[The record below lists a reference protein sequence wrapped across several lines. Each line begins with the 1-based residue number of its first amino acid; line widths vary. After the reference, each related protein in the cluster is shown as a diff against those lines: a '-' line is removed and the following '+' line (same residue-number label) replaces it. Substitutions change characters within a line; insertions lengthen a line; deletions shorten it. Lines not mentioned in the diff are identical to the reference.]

1 MYVIFPAVDVVDES
15 YLSLVAQE
23 NENPPPTGLR
33 PSQNNTPAG
42 PSPVPPTFHDTRP
55 EQLRAEYEIARQN
68 AEANGDH
75 LSIPIPHLT
84 QLQVC
89 KIKYLANLHKTSG
102 LCYIIFFIL
111 TCFHLTNYFGEE
123 NFSWLPSK
131 NKVAD
136 GKN

>member
-1 MYVIFPAVDVVDES
+1 MIFPAVDVVDES

-42 PSPVPPTFHDTRP
+42 PSPVPPTYHDTRP

-68 AEANGDH
+68 AEANGDLH
-75 LSIPIPHLT
+75 SIPIPHLT

-89 KIKYLANLHKTSG
+89 KIM
-102 LCYIIFFIL
+102 YIKG
-111 TCFHLTNYFGEE
+111 CQKFGI
-123 NFSWLPSK
+123 NIP
-131 NKVAD
+131 
-136 GKN
+136 